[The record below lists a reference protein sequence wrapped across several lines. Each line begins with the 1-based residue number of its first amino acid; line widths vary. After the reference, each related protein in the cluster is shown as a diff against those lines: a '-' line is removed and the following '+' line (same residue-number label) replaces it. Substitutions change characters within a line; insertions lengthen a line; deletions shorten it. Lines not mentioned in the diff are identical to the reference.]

1 MRDGGRGKEVV
12 HGDGEEPLDLA
23 GVEVHGDHVV
33 RTRAGEQLSYQPVEG
48 AFNSFVDLCVFA
60 QF

>member
-1 MRDGGRGKEVV
+1 MRDGGRGEEVV

-33 RTRAGEQLSYQPVEG
+33 RTRTGEQLSYQPGGGVLT
-48 AFNSFVDLCVFA
+48 SFVDI
-60 QF
+60 